1 MKTHFQFIKYTK
13 VWFILSG
20 VLLAIGVGAMIVN
33 KVTFGSF
40 LNYGIDF
47 TGGTLIELKFDK
59 TNEEQIPL
67 LRDAIN
73 TSVAENTV
81 NQITITDKGTYI
93 IQGKDLSSEQ
103 YDKVKAAI
111 KEKIGNFE
119 EVKFTTIGPKI
130 GETLKQRAFTA
141 LVVAMVMIVIYIT
154 YAFRK
159 VPKRVNPWRFGIC
172 AIIALIHDA
181 LTTVGLFALFR
192 YEVDA
197 LFITAL
203 LTVIGFSVH
212 DTIVVFDRIRE
223 NLKFQGRDDSF
234 GKIADLSM
242 NQTLKRSINTSLST
256 LITLLALYI
265 FGPESLKVFIF
276 ALLVGITV
284 GTYSSIFIAS
294 PLLALWQE
302 KARVR

>member
-1 MKTHFQFIKYTK
+1 
-13 VWFILSG
+13 
-20 VLLAIGVGAMIVN
+20 MIVN